1 MPRHKV
7 KKKRGKS
14 LKHWM
19 IASSILIISVVL
31 VSIIYS
37 YVGLEP
43 LTGIGGT
50 AYKSPAGD
58 SRGEINLHG
67 TRRVIKNTAVSAYF
81 IPANTTGEWSAF
93 IANPPGGV
101 SACEPGCGCASEVC
115 TGSTCSDT
123 GCYDVSVSC
132 AGTKQKDCTS
142 TTDAQRC
149 SGVSYTCP
157 NGCGTSIGTKGRV
170 DGTWSE
176 GGWSSCSCPGGLTG
190 TKTRSVSCNAECG
203 GTCPGS
209 EPSSST
215 GCTCCTVYKWSP
227 LRRTV
232 CSGMDFTQT
241 SNCGTTRT
249 RTGTKKPSCSG
260 EDKKHDCG
268 NTYVMDI
275 GCGVICG
282 GTGTKCGSGEKCKSK
297 GCVAKESSKS
307 KSSSTSTTANS
318 ESSST
323 SITANS
329 GSTQDQLTEGD
340 TQTAGAQC
348 CCFTVKSDEG
358 VVSCAARSNIFCC

>member
-215 GCTCCTVYKWSP
+215 GCTCCTVSKWSP

-232 CSGMDFTQT
+232 CSGTDFTQT

-268 NTYVMDI
+268 NTYGIDI
-275 GCGVICG
+275 GCGVVCK

-323 SITANS
+323 STTANS
-329 GSTQDQLTEGD
+329 GSTQAQIDPGD
-340 TQTAGAQC
+340 IQQAGAATC
-348 CCFTVKSDEG
+348 CCVLKSDG
-358 VVSCAARSNIFCC
+358 SGDCLYSAAACC